1 MQKAN
6 VLKEDKRFLQQTLG
20 KQSFTT
26 VHLVCVY
33 VKDHWVFLGNKSVSS
48 RMIKLYRLKRQ
59 TIGCLT
65 QLLSHLDFSIPGY
78 SFEIS
83 LTKIFAVE
91 IIKVMNWQ
99 ACHILQK
106 SPQICSRMSFTCVS
120 VMVQFCDFI
129 LEFSMSAGS
138 TVLNRTVKHV

>member
-1 MQKAN
+1 MSA
-6 VLKEDKRFLQQTLG
+6 G
-20 KQSFTT
+20 
-26 VHLVCVY
+26 
-33 VKDHWVFLGNKSVSS
+33 S

-59 TIGCLT
+59 IMGCLT

-83 LTKIFAVE
+83 LIKTFAVE

-106 SPQICSRMSFTCVS
+106 SPQTCSRMSCTCVL
-120 VMVQFCDFI
+120 VM
-129 LEFSMSAGS
+129 L
-138 TVLNRTVKHV
+138 